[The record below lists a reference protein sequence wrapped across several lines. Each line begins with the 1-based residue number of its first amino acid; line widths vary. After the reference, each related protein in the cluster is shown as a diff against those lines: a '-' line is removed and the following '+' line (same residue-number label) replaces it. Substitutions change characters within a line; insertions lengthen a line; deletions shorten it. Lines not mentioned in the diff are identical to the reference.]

1 MFCDQVCDVF
11 TLKSYHEVKN
21 IDNSLECLGV
31 GVYVAQ
37 LANNSKSS
45 GGNLIFLN
53 CEL

>member
-1 MFCDQVCDVF
+1 MK
-11 TLKSYHEVKN
+11 LWRGVKN